1 MSENFINYAEYGVE
15 KKAEGKN
22 RIARIL
28 LVFLYILFSS
38 LYAGFFISVRIP
50 HLIAILP
57 ILLWILIFFTW
68 RLVKYDCEYRIEK
81 GEIIFSHS
89 QSAKR
94 KTEKLR
100 LRIKEADEIIPAEQ
114 YARENDRLIYDFRG
128 SKNCS
133 CGYVILYSEKGRKI
147 AVFFEAIPKVLKLL
161 KRLNENT
168 VIEE

>member
-1 MSENFINYAEYGVE
+1 MNEDFINYAEYGVE
-15 KKAEGKN
+15 KKGEGKN
-22 RIARIL
+22 RMARIL
-28 LVFLYILFSS
+28 LVCLYVVFSS

-81 GEIIFSHS
+81 GEMIFSHS

-100 LRIKEADEIIPAEQ
+100 LRVKTAERIIPAEQ
-114 YARENDRLIYDFRG
+114 YAEEKGRYVYDFRG
-128 SKNCS
+128 SKKCS
-133 CGYVILYSEKGRKI
+133 CGYVILSSKNERKI
-147 AVFFEAIPKVLKLL
+147 AVFFEAIPQALKLL

-168 VIEE
+168 VI